1 MKVIFETQEITK
13 TILYRVLMG
22 KFVAL
27 LGGALRDFYLDTKT
41 AEPQL
46 PDDLVIVSL
55 NLLEILLSRS
65 ISTDTTLLP
74 NLSVLV

>member
-1 MKVIFETQEITK
+1 
-13 TILYRVLMG
+13 MG
-22 KFVAL
+22 KFVIL

-41 AEPQL
+41 TELQL

-65 ISTDTTLLP
+65 ISTDITLLP
-74 NLSVLV
+74 NLLVLV

>member
-1 MKVIFETQEITK
+1 
-13 TILYRVLMG
+13 MG

-27 LGGALRDFYLDTKT
+27 LGGALRDFYLDIKT

-55 NLLEILLSRS
+55 NLLEILLY
-65 ISTDTTLLP
+65 
-74 NLSVLV
+74 LVPSPPPHSSPTSQS